1 MARDSKGNLYG
12 VTSGC
17 GAKGYGALYELS
29 AKGKLTLLHSFHYT
43 DGAFPYGEVLRDGK
57 GTLYGTASGGGTYD
71 QGMVWKYVP

>member
-1 MARDSKGNLYG
+1 
-12 VTSGC
+12 
-17 GAKGYGALYELS
+17 LYELS